1 VLEWLNY
8 YENLKKYEIDHK
20 KSSGSYVWVVTITD
34 PKAYR
39 LWVSLSAEEK
49 RKTGIM
55 AKKTPGGTLVL
66 PMGMEL
72 KAINPQLP
80 RISDSDT
87 DILHMVT
94 GGLNEPEDV
103 TSGQSKGTF
112 ASVKASRGPMSD
124 RMSDEIAYFERFL
137 RYDFYRAVFFLRSA
151 VTSFPSTFKR
161 REAVDFKNKKA
172 KFKDI
177 ERKPHELIE
186 IAFPVSEV
194 NDAETRAKAYLGV
207 KHGSVYDTLG
217 VSNKT
222 IAEKLGIGNYRRER
236 LQQATEEDRYPELI
250 PTEDAESAQE
260 KKIEPGKKAKPDT
273 DKEDE

>member
-1 VLEWLNY
+1 
-8 YENLKKYEIDHK
+8 
-20 KSSGSYVWVVTITD
+20 
-34 PKAYR
+34 
-39 LWVSLSAEEK
+39 
-49 RKTGIM
+49 
-55 AKKTPGGTLVL
+55 
-66 PMGMEL
+66 
-72 KAINPQLP
+72 
-80 RISDSDT
+80 
-87 DILHMVT
+87 
-94 GGLNEPEDV
+94 
-103 TSGQSKGTF
+103 
-112 ASVKASRGPMSD
+112 
-124 RMSDEIAYFERFL
+124 
-137 RYDFYRAVFFLRSA
+137 
-151 VTSFPSTFKR
+151 
-161 REAVDFKNKKA
+161 
-172 KFKDI
+172 
-177 ERKPHELIE
+177 LIE